1 MKSSLETTRRRAVI
15 AAYWCGLV
23 GLMIMVVVCFWMA
36 IAVVDMSTTVWGF
49 SGLYS
54 FGAAFLIGP
63 LWIAMA
69 IICFVNSK
77 KALDSYRTDL
87 TVMGILNLVGVGV
100 VAFYPLWG
108 KLILLVSVIYFG
120 VIFGWV
126 LYRALKRKG
135 VFRNWTKTTKAV
147 SVVIVVVVVA
157 GIAVFAA
164 IYSSDSA
171 FVRRQWKK
179 TALANTSQYEV
190 LEEEYNADDRA
201 LILTV
206 RGVDM
211 PIKYSCGKDR
221 ICHYAPEL
229 DSYFWQKNRKVINQ
243 VIAKYDDL
251 DQWSE
256 GQIYVYGGGA
266 VIDGFVRELLQIS
279 DIRKLYEAYK
289 EEARRTTRTNAMTEF
304 GSFFLD
310 VQGREKKRIVIFER
324 AEELRL

>member
-15 AAYWCGLV
+15 AAYWCGLI
-23 GLMIMVVVCFWMA
+23 GLIIMAVVCFWMA
-36 IAVVDMSTTVWGF
+36 IAVIDMSTTVWGF

-63 LWIAMA
+63 LWITMA

-77 KALDSYRTDL
+77 KALDDYRADL

-108 KLILLVSVIYFG
+108 KSILLVSVLYFG

-126 LYRALKRKG
+126 LYRVLKRKG
-135 VFRNWTKTTKAV
+135 ALRNWTKTTKVVSAIIAV
-147 SVVIVVVVVA
+147 IIVAAVVA
-157 GIAVFAA
+157 FAV

-190 LEEEYNADDRA
+190 LEEKYDADGKA
-201 LILTV
+201 LILMV
-206 RGVDM
+206 HGVDVT
-211 PIKYSCGKDR
+211 IKYSCGKDR

-256 GQIYVYGGGA
+256 GQIYVYGGGE
-266 VIDGFVRELLQIS
+266 VIDDFVRELLQIP

-289 EEARRTTRTNAMTEF
+289 EEARRTTRTDAMTEF